1 MDFKKVKRIVFFG
14 ENFNVGFN
22 FEGQVATSRRS
33 VEAAAIAA
41 TATDAAV
48 TATIAIAATAVDE

>member
-1 MDFKKVKRIVFFG
+1 MDLKKVKRIVFFG
-14 ENFNVGFN
+14 EDFNVGFN
-22 FEGQVATSRRS
+22 FEGQVAKSRRS